1 VAGAGYFSR
10 AAVVEGLGIGLDAT
24 KGITIEDVR
33 DRLADIKKLEGA
45 TPFGQANEEIPR
57 ITSAMS

>member
-1 VAGAGYFSR
+1 M
-10 AAVVEGLGIGLDAT
+10 VEGPGIGLDAT

-45 TPFGQANEEIPR
+45 QPFREANEEIPR
-57 ITSAMS
+57 IMSALG